1 MYQYQSINYIT
12 CTTQMQDVNSR
23 ENSVLRE
30 EEVYRNT
37 GNLFVF
43 CEPKLPLK
51 QSIKKTYITQKS
63 SHTLQFPYQHVRLE
77 SKLIQS
83 HFNTL
88 FYLIGICADLGRKM
102 KYRMSILRKESL
114 AMVYKLNLLC
124 GKVDLLACHI
134 FSEGT
139 DINNNYINTSTLTK
153 TKVHYRPS
161 IFLMEF
167 EFHNMA
173 TSLILNSRETYE

>member
-1 MYQYQSINYIT
+1 
-12 CTTQMQDVNSR
+12 
-23 ENSVLRE
+23 
-30 EEVYRNT
+30 
-37 GNLFVF
+37 
-43 CEPKLPLK
+43 
-51 QSIKKTYITQKS
+51 
-63 SHTLQFPYQHVRLE
+63 
-77 SKLIQS
+77 
-83 HFNTL
+83 
-88 FYLIGICADLGRKM
+88 M

-173 TSLILNSRETYE
+173 TSLILNSRETYEYSSSTRGLSLKTTKLSTLTYKYVS